1 MVKTVSVLGFNIIQ
15 EDLSQVVLNEKIVI
29 NTISPNSYGLSVKDP
44 AMDRALKNSDYLVL
58 DGVYFGLAAL
68 VLKGKRVRRITGWDC
83 FQFFSKKMDAQK
95 GRVFFLG
102 STENTLLKLKAR
114 FQQDFPNAAVG
125 TYSPPLKAEFNED
138 DNRKMHQMV
147 NDFKPQVLFIA
158 MTAPKQEKWSVQNR
172 DFIDV
177 NIIST
182 IGNVFDWYAGNS
194 TRPNVF
200 WQKIGMEWLVRIF
213 YRPEILKR
221 NLANQMLFFWHLM
234 LYSLKL
240 KNYD

>member
-15 EDLSQVVLNEKIVI
+15 EDLSRVALNEKIVI

-44 AMDRALKNSDYLVL
+44 VMEKALKGSDYLVL
-58 DGVYFGLAAL
+58 DGVYFGLAAIL
-68 VLKGKRVRRITGWDC
+68 LKGKKIKRITGWDC
-83 FQFFSKKMDAQK
+83 FQYFSSQMNTQK

-102 STENTLLKLKAR
+102 SSESTLSKLKER
-114 FQQDFPNAAVG
+114 FQQDFPNASVG
-125 TYSPPLKAEFNED
+125 TYSPPMKAEFSD
-138 DNRKMHQMV
+138 LDNRKMHQMV
-147 NDFKPQVLFIA
+147 NDFKPQVLFVG
-158 MTAPKQEKWSVQNR
+158 MTAPKQEKWSIQNK
-172 DFIDV
+172 DFLDV

-194 TRPNVF
+194 VRPNEF

-221 NLANQMLFFWHLM
+221 NLGNQMLFFWHLIQ
-234 LYSLKL
+234 YTLKL
-240 KNYD
+240 KKYD